1 MPDYINNIKL
11 LNEIFYKEY
20 EKVHQNLTLSK
31 EFIYSPYTNKWYN
44 SRKELNKDMRRLKL
58 MKIFKNEI

>member
-1 MPDYINNIKL
+1 MSNKSAV
-11 LNEIFYKEY
+11 YKSPGVY
-20 EKVHQNLTLSK
+20 VK
-31 EFIYSPYTNKWYN
+31 EVDLFIYSPYTNKWYN